1 MPAPRRLRLS
11 AAAEADI
18 VNLLRW
24 TEEHFGAVP
33 RDRYQ
38 RVLSAALADLLADP
52 ERPGS
57 QFRDELG
64 DGARLYH
71 LRHSRRRAEVARPR
85 HVLLYRIEAD
95 GNLAV
100 ARVLHDA
107 MDPARHAGGD
117 PFAA

>member
-1 MPAPRRLRLS
+1 MTRRLRLS
-11 AAAEADI
+11 VAAQADI
-18 VNLLRW
+18 VSLLRW
-24 TEEHFGAVP
+24 TEEHFGAAV
-33 RDRYQ
+33 RVRY
-38 RVLSAALADLLADP
+38 RGVLSAALADLLADP
-52 ERPGS
+52 ARPGS
-57 QFRDELG
+57 RSCDELG

-85 HVLLYRIEAD
+85 HVLVYRIDAD

-117 PFAA
+117 PFGS